1 MLGVIPGLE
10 STLSRVDL
18 FFGRVLRDLD
28 RNNSEIASQNRAVTM
43 NALPYLPTLE
53 AIVIGGK
60 SKNNSTRAKVDS
72 RNKFR

>member
-1 MLGVIPGLE
+1 MYVGVIPGLE

-43 NALPYLPTLE
+43 NAVPYFPTLKTMLIE
-53 AIVIGGK
+53 SLNIHVQYFDIM
-60 SKNNSTRAKVDS
+60 STS
-72 RNKFR
+72 Q